1 MSDIIEPS
9 ELETLK
15 ARADR
20 IGIKYHPSI
29 GIEALKEKLADKLGT
44 PVADVDATSSATK
57 TLREVLMSEQLK
69 LIRVR
74 LSCNNPL
81 KKDLQGEVITVDN
94 QFVGTVR
101 KYIPYGSAMDAGYHI
116 PECILNVLRERQFM
130 RVTTRKDNRGNSVS
144 ETKYVPEYSIE
155 VLPPLTK
162 AELAELAKLQL
173 ATGSVE

>member
-20 IGIKYHPSI
+20 VGIKYHPSI
-29 GIEALKEKLADKLGT
+29 GIEALKEKLADKLGMPNTSET
-44 PVADVDATSSATK
+44 PTTTI
-57 TLREVLMSEQLK
+57 TLREVLMAEQLK

-94 QFVGTVR
+94 QYVGTVR

-116 PECILNVLRERQFM
+116 PECILNVLRERQFI
-130 RVTTRKDNRGNSVS
+130 RVTTRKDIRGNAIS
-144 ETKYVPEYSIE
+144 EAKYVPEYSIDI
-155 VLPPLTK
+155 LPPLSK
-162 AELAELAKLQL
+162 EELAELAKLQL
-173 ATGSVE
+173 ATGSIE

>member
-20 IGIKYHPSI
+20 VGVKYHPSI
-29 GIEALKEKLADKLGT
+29 GIEALKEKLADKLGMPNTSET
-44 PVADVDATSSATK
+44 PTTTTK
-57 TLREVLMSEQLK
+57 TLREVLMAEQLK

-94 QFVGTVR
+94 QYVGTVR

-144 ETKYVPEYSIE
+144 EAKYVPEYSIDI
-155 VLPPLTK
+155 LPPLSK
-162 AELAELAKLQL
+162 EELAELAKLQL
-173 ATGSVE
+173 ATGSIE

>member
-15 ARADR
+15 ARADQV
-20 IGIKYHPSI
+20 GIKYHPSI
-29 GIEALKEKLADKLGT
+29 GVEALKEKLADKLGM
-44 PVADVDATSSATK
+44 PNTSETTTTT
-57 TLREVLMSEQLK
+57 TLREVLMADQLK

-94 QFVGTVR
+94 QYVGTVR

-130 RVTTRKDNRGNSVS
+130 RVTTRKDKRGNSVS
-144 ETKYVPEYSIE
+144 EAKYVPEYSIDI
-155 VLPPLTK
+155 LPPLSTE
-162 AELAELAKLQL
+162 ELAELAKLQL
-173 ATGSVE
+173 ATGSIE